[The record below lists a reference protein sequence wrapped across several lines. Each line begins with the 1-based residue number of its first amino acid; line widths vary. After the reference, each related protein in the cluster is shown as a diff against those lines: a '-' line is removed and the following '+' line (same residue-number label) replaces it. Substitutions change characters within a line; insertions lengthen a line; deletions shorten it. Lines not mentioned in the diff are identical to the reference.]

1 MAAQCH
7 PILPPFPLVVVGT
20 KSTEQVRVNESRSGV
35 TVTPVGGGEDSRE
48 RVRGGRVCS
57 QDT

>member
-20 KSTEQVRVNESRSGV
+20 KSTEQVRVTESGWVRSGV

-48 RVRGGRVCS
+48 
-57 QDT
+57 